1 MGTTLSSVSI
11 FTRESIDASYGIFRS
26 FSKDWQTLLP
36 SIESKDFM
44 TLQRETRKLS
54 KNISAPVL
62 LFGMFDSDEILL
74 ELYISGKCVSRI
86 DTYDSERNKGVFN
99 IPSLLGYPESGF
111 KRRLS
116 NIISCSDAELLT
128 ELLEEYLGVSLLIF
142 PEVLKENPEL
152 LRKIRGEEK
161 YNAYQAEEKK
171 LRGKNA
177 NVRIKLMETI
187 PGKLFRKRFFD
198 TSQLAPSYFLFGF
211 DSPESQ
217 LFKGNLRT
225 VWFNRGR
232 LEPVEESDIPRV
244 SFTDQTDEI
253 FKFAESYPRVRVI
266 MSDSSPISFRG
277 KQLYMPQGYFP
288 FAFNSQGQLLI
299 SNFKNGI
306 MVMDSE
312 GKVIAKCSM
321 KGCPMAYSDD
331 YILTSGNTSEYAY
344 IYVPGECLRIYRLE
358 YSEST

>member
-11 FTRESIDASYGIFRS
+11 FTTESIDESYGIFRS

-36 SIESKDFM
+36 PKEPKDFM
-44 TLQRETRKLS
+44 TLQRDTRKLS
-54 KNISAPVL
+54 KSISAPVL

-74 ELYISGKCVSRI
+74 EVYIAGKCISRI
-86 DTYDSERNKGVFN
+86 NPYIKNKGVFN
-99 IPSLLGYPESGF
+99 IPSLFGYPNSGY

-152 LRKIRGEEK
+152 LRKIRSEEK

-187 PGKLFRKRFFD
+187 PGKLFRKRFMD

-217 LFKGNLRT
+217 HFKGNLRA
-225 VWFNRGR
+225 VRFNHGR

-253 FKFAESYPRVRVI
+253 FKFAESYPRVSVI

-277 KQLYMPQGYFP
+277 KQLYMPQGYYP

-299 SNFKNGI
+299 SNLINGI

-344 IYVPGECLRIYRLE
+344 VYVPGECLRIYRLE
-358 YSEST
+358 YGEST